1 MTTATST
8 DSAPV
13 ATPQISSKKE
23 LKMFGADGM
32 GAVKKDMHQLHDCK
46 VMKPQKGNTSHL
58 SKSEWP

>member
-13 ATPQISSKKE
+13 AIPQVSLKKG
-23 LKMFGADGM
+23 LKMFGADGI

-46 VMKPQKGNTSHL
+46 VMKAQKGKTSHL